1 MNRKAGEGFPHD
13 AAAEEG
19 GVSQA
24 AVCVVGDIHGC
35 ASALAALLPLLEGRA
50 ESFVFLGD
58 YIDRGPDSKGV
69 IDLLLDFRRRQPR
82 TVFLMGNHELMLLDF
97 LAGQDSSAFLHAGG
111 EATLASYGLPLDAGP
126 DVLRTRL
133 PPEHLA
139 FLNGLSMLWE
149 NEHCICVHAGLEPG
163 VHLSRQTAGCCL
175 WVRDEFIRCRHGFD
189 KTVVF
194 GHTPFVK
201 PLVQRDK
208 IGIDTGAVYG
218 GRLTALLLPQRE
230 FISVPSQ
237 RYSYRPEFSGDQ
249 DGLLQGR
256 TFDLGL
262 RKLLR
267 FLR

>member
-1 MNRKAGEGFPHD
+1 M
-13 AAAEEG
+13 
-19 GVSQA
+19 SQA
-24 AVCVVGDIHGC
+24 AVSVVGDIHGC
-35 ASALAALLPLLEGRA
+35 ASALAALLPLIEERA

-97 LAGQDSSAFLHAGG
+97 LVGQDSSFFLNAGG
-111 EATLASYGLPLDAGP
+111 EATLASYGLTPDAGP

-175 WVRDEFIRCRHGFD
+175 WVRDEFIRSRHGFD

-201 PLVQRDK
+201 PLVRRDK

-249 DGLLQGR
+249 NGLLQGR